1 MIFNELKSRGFSVNV
16 GIVTISEKDD
26 KGKLV
31 RKQLEVD
38 FVCNK
43 ADVRYYI
50 QSAFS
55 IPDREKLNQEQ
66 KSLININDSFRKI
79 IITKDNIITHYNEDG
94 ILMINI
100 FDFLLNPEILIK

>member
-1 MIFNELKSRGFSVNV
+1 MN
-16 GIVTISEKDD
+16 EKD
-26 KGKLV
+26 KRGKLI

-50 QSAFS
+50 QSALTLV
-55 IPDREKLNQEQ
+55 DKEKLNQEQ
-66 KSLININDSFRKI
+66 RSLTNIGDSFRKI

-94 ILMINI
+94 VLMINL
-100 FDFLLNPEILIK
+100 FDFLLDSSLLNK